1 MRPGIGL
8 PRPSPP
14 RPLAPRPLAPL
25 GSRLSLPAPRS
36 SPLPSPAAP
45 KPLLLQAQ
53 AADIGLMGGPAKKW
67 SEAEGKMKAV
77 PGCQIFIGGTIG
89 ATEPT
94 LSLMITPTLSRHRRP
109 CPSFLPSPSPPH
121 SPSPNLAEPIP
132 PHSTLTQ
139 PSPNPHL
146 TLTQSFQAV
155 CAPCRL
161 ITPIASPRLPCGP
174 RPHPPSPPAPR
185 PPAGEDGELAMD
197 AAVKGIPLDSDDLIP
212 VLTEIAVKHFHGTVN
227 AEFVADQAAWEKA
240 CPRHAPRSSP
250 RPPHAFLVISR

>member
-1 MRPGIGL
+1 
-8 PRPSPP
+8 
-14 RPLAPRPLAPL
+14 
-25 GSRLSLPAPRS
+25 
-36 SPLPSPAAP
+36 
-45 KPLLLQAQ
+45 
-53 AADIGLMGGPAKKW
+53 MGGPAKKW

-94 LSLMITPTLSRHRRP
+94 LSLMITPTLSRHRRVP
-109 CPSFLPSPSPPH
+109 LFFALALAPALALTQPSGADTPSLDPH
-121 SPSPNLAEPIP
+121 P
-132 PHSTLTQ
+132 TLTQ

-174 RPHPPSPPAPR
+174 RPHPPSPPATR